1 MDVNETLEQ
10 IEAVVHRQPASRR
23 RIEASREAD
32 STRMKYTIYEDP
44 VTHKYALLRLPDK
57 FVDGDRLPIV
67 PTDRW
72 FASREEAVAAL
83 PELLNRE
90 E

>member
-1 MDVNETLEQ
+1 
-10 IEAVVHRQPASRR
+10 
-23 RIEASREAD
+23 
-32 STRMKYTIYEDP
+32 MKYTIYEDP
-44 VTHKYALLRLPDK
+44 LTHKFMLLRLPSQ
-57 FVDGDRLPIV
+57 FVDGDPLTIL

-72 FASREEAVAAL
+72 FNSRDEAVAAL